1 MPGPSLE
8 VAAERPTAHAVN
20 APPMLSS
27 FDNVNNEASGA
38 RKREERAVS
47 PRTLSASRAPKLH
60 IRARF
65 CDVSLKNSEFP
76 TNLAVTSSPRVINLD
91 TWDQVARV
99 KRLLG
104 VGVRVLRFK
113 PWERREM
120 FISHAMVLP
129 KPEN

>member
-8 VAAERPTAHAVN
+8 VATQRPTAHAVN
-20 APPMLSS
+20 APPMLPS
-27 FDNVNNEASGA
+27 FDNANDEASGA

-47 PRTLSASRAPKLH
+47 SRTLSAPRAPKLH

-65 CDVSLKNSEFP
+65 CDFSLKNAELP
-76 TNLAVTSSPRVINLD
+76 TNLAVTSSPRVINLN

-104 VGVRVLRFK
+104 DGARVLRFK

-120 FISHAMVLP
+120 FISHAMVLF
-129 KPEN
+129 KTET